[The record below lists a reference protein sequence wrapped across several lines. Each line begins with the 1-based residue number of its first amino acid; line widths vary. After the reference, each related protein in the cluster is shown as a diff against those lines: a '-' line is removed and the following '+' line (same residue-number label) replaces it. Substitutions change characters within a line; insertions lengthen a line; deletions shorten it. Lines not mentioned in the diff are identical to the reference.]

1 MRFIAALLLCVCPAF
16 ANAGEWLTN
25 YAEGYEASKK
35 ADKPIFVYFTDAGRD
50 QNWKAPFEGKNELT
64 DAYILVVA
72 DKNTKEG
79 AEIFK
84 TFENEGTK
92 GAVVIERGRD
102 WQYFR
107 TERELNSDD
116 LTKVLTE
123 CKEAKGKPTSSV
135 LNSVASQ
142 VIEASTTNTQVM
154 PSSSYCPNCQ
164 RFR

>member
-1 MRFIAALLLCVCPAF
+1 MRLIAAALLCLTPAF
-16 ANAGEWLTN
+16 VSAGEWLTN

-35 ADKPIFVYFTDAGRD
+35 ADKPIFVYFTDSGRD

-64 DAYILVVA
+64 DNYVLVVA

-92 GAVVIERGRD
+92 GAVVIERGRE

-123 CKEAKGKPTSSV
+123 CKAAKGKPAPSVLSSV
-135 LNSVASQ
+135 ANETMEPVNQTYQALP
-142 VIEASTTNTQVM
+142 T
-154 PSSSYCPNCQ
+154 SSYCPNCQ